1 MRVRGLAGALLALAS
16 VSCGPAR
23 SGEEAGGAP
32 SSTGEA
38 SPSPDDVVL
47 AELRRFEG
55 ERRAGVDFGALP
67 PSDARL
73 GADPYALAR
82 APGGRFVG
90 LLRGADAVVLLDAD
104 LREVARVSGV
114 RSPSGLAVEGERVF
128 VVGEG
133 AREVRLFSVSGD
145 RLSATGAV
153 SVPGAA
159 LRDVAVAGGVVYTI
173 DEDSG
178 LVYTLTPAAREPA
191 GYAVTSAPVCA
202 GPFRTIR
209 TASAL
214 VTACLYDHAIVVRR
228 AGAGGRLEGPEV
240 KLTNDGPFWGIAA
253 MEERGE
259 LLIASGG
266 AEDLPLDRTHGSFEN
281 IDSFVYVHRV
291 RFTGAQEPQVTR
303 LAAVN
308 VAAHGVVTPKALE
321 ITRDGDALRIVTTG
335 YGGEAMAT
343 IRLRDGADPEVTA
356 RPLPPGTSALTRGDA
371 GLVLANPLL
380 DAWVV
385 EGATGFELRKVS
397 APGDEQRSA
406 QSRLGEALIFTTLMA
421 PWNRSDGPLSRFTCE
436 TCHFEG
442 YADGRTHATGR
453 GDIVA
458 TTKPLLGLWNN
469 RPHFSR
475 ALDPDLSAV
484 AHAEFRVA
492 GARSDHDPVFALRT
506 AERPWLAGL
515 GALPAI
521 SPPSISGARSWRS
534 SSTSPTAALPSPRVA
549 PPSPPRSAA
558 APSSSASAA
567 SPATRRASRATTP
580 PPASPSRPGRPAS
593 SRSRRPSCGARR
605 NTPPPASSR
614 GSTPKARASPR
625 SAGSTRS
632 APISR
637 PASPRPSTTCLPV
650 SGSGTARSST
660 TRPRPIETSARSI
673 PSSRW
678 PSWPFCVFCDPRGA
692 HADPGARFGGGRNE
706 RTR

>member
-240 KLTNDGPFWGIAA
+240 KLTNDGPFWGVAA
-253 MEERGE
+253 MEERGD
-259 LLIASGG
+259 LLIAGGG
-266 AEDLPLDRTHGSFEN
+266 AENLPLDRTHGSFEN

-515 GALPAI
+515 GALPGDLSAVDLRRAFMAFLIDFTHRRSAI
-521 SPPSISGARSWRS
+521 SAGRTAFSAEERRGAELFRERCESCHEAR
-534 SSTSPTAALPSPRVA
+534 L
-549 PPSPPRSAA
+549 
-558 APSSSASAA
+558 ASDD
-567 SPATRRASRATTP
+567 P
-580 PPASPSRPGRPAS
+580 
-593 SRSRRPSCGARR
+593 
-605 NTPPPASSR
+605 
-614 GSTPKARASPR
+614 
-625 SAGSTRS
+625 STRVPFEAWEARVLSES
-632 APISR
+632 APIVWGQ
-637 PASPRPSTTCLPV
+637 AKYAATGVEPRVHP
-650 SGSGTARSST
+650 
-660 TRPRPIETSARSI
+660 E
-673 PSSRW
+673 
-678 PSWPFCVFCDPRGA
+678 
-692 HADPGARFGGGRNE
+692 GARVPSLRRLYKKRPYLTTGVAKTLDDVLTRVRFGDGAFFHDAAPPDRDL
-706 RTR
+706 RSLDPQQQVALVAFLRLL